1 MKILSEK
8 EQLIK
13 KLEEINSA
21 INHQNF
27 VVNRAYKRKERKDNW
42 GVLSFITDDY
52 SMLEY
57 NYDMAVSNKKLL
69 MEYFDVINERL
80 ENFRLK

>member
-27 VVNRAYKRKERKDNW
+27 TVNHTYRRKRRKNNL
-42 GVLSFITDDY
+42 GVFSFITDDY